1 MKNKSIGR
9 WRNQKFNNKKLVWK
23 TKIKE
28 EMRQNF
34 CDLIVKK
41 KNFEILWSQYLFK
54 KILNW
59 NIKKCK
65 RKILNQLIKKL

>member
-59 NIKKCK
+59 NSKKCK